1 MWGWNIKIKILK
13 SVTICGHLV
22 LTAKVL
28 RENKSWKPSWIFRIW
43 FSDNN
48 KVYHYR
54 LHFSRLFPWQTFS
67 VDQPSRPSSKHRIRN
82 YFFLPKTRQFPAKF
96 NLSYDKLKTCH
107 QLSKYGQLKMWV
119 IRAEIS
125 SRLQRSFLQL
135 RFFVRSRSLKLLKN
149 CLSHQVTQATSQ
161 VKMRLCQ
168 EIIWSYLCKMEK
180 VHYFMI

>member
-1 MWGWNIKIKILK
+1 MKAFLNFPNLILRQQQ
-13 SVTICGHLV
+13 SLPLSFTLLSIVP
-22 LTAKVL
+22 LTDFFGGSTFAAI
-28 RENKSWKPSWIFRIW
+28 E
-43 FSDNN
+43 
-48 KVYHYR
+48 
-54 LHFSRLFPWQTFS
+54 QTPH
-67 VDQPSRPSSKHRIRN
+67 QKL
-82 YFFLPKTRQFPAKF
+82 FFLPKTRQFPAKF

-149 CLSHQVTQATSQ
+149 CLSRQVTQATSQ

-168 EIIWSYLCKMEK
+168 EII
-180 VHYFMI
+180 